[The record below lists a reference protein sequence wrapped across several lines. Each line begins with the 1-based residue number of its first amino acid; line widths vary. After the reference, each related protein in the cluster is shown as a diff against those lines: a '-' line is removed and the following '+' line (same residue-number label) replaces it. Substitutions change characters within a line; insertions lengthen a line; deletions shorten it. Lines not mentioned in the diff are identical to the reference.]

1 LKGAIKGLFAREKV
15 KKVAVDDISF
25 TIADG
30 EIVGYIGSPLLRLQ
44 KLIIGNQDVCEMS
57 RYYS

>member
-1 LKGAIKGLFAREKV
+1 
-15 KKVAVDDISF
+15 VAVDDISV